1 MSRGN
6 TMVFRVS
13 KFATPHENS
22 YVARYRLRRAI
33 GPGSAQEWKR
43 LQADWE
49 GRGRPQGI
57 APTIHDAAPRAT
69 S

>member
-49 GRGRPQGI
+49 GRGRP
-57 APTIHDAAPRAT
+57 PDC
-69 S
+69 

>member
-1 MSRGN
+1 
-6 TMVFRVS
+6 MVFRVS

-49 GRGRPQGI
+49 GRGRP
-57 APTIHDAAPRAT
+57 PDC
-69 S
+69 